1 MAIFFLYLDFL
12 EELKKEREK
21 CQASESRA
29 QDLEVQLTKLQKDMD
44 KVLSELEGVRTA
56 AAVSEANKQEEIRSV
71 AANYQQEVA
80 SLQQLL
86 KGALFFHLENF
97 YNSPSFYDF
106 ILKGRY
112 VLFIFM

>member
-1 MAIFFLYLDFL
+1 MNGLKLVQLKFYKTHFYFIIFCLCAFS

-21 CQASESRA
+21 CQASETKA
-29 QDLEVQLTKLQKDMD
+29 QDFESQLVKISKEMER
-44 KVLSELEGVRTA
+44 VSAELEGVRTA

-86 KGALFFHLENF
+86 KGVMVFSL
-97 YNSPSFYDF
+97 S
-106 ILKGRY
+106 
-112 VLFIFM
+112 